1 MHFESVTAC
10 AFGPFCDRTLDL
22 TPGMNVVY
30 GPNESG
36 KSSWHA
42 ALYAGLCGV
51 RHGKGPPKKQEKE
64 FERRRKPWQGTDRWN
79 VSVVVTLA
87 DGRRVALR
95 QDLAAK
101 AGQAQDADLADK
113 DYSAE
118 INSDGTVDG
127 ARWLGLNRTSF
138 LNTGCVR
145 QAEMLRVREGAAG
158 LQNALQ
164 KAADKADKDATAA
177 QALAELA
184 NYRKAQIGSL
194 IAPTKPRRVAKR
206 EVDEAHDRLESA
218 RDHLAEYIE
227 QQRQAKKLEA
237 EVEAHRQRIR
247 AVRALQAERNASE
260 ATTRLQRVRDLSEPS
275 VDGPP
280 TPSVDDADLAD
291 QVAAAIAAWDGAPD
305 PQGPQGATYEE
316 LDEQRSA
323 VQAEKRRLDS
333 VQPKQRLKALPLL
346 FGLGLLAVAGT
357 CFWAQTMVLLF
368 LGGMCVAVGLGTVW
382 WGMAQAKRT
391 AAETHAAQLVALT
404 ERLSRLEDQI
414 NRRRVDDLA
423 YSNAMRRRQADQ
435 QTVHRAAT
443 AAGVRESGTSAQVRA
458 LRGWQ
463 EKRRARLERLTEKTK
478 RWGELQSA
486 LAGQSLEEIER
497 VADAQ
502 RAEADARLRE
512 CDEVQLD
519 DARTVVDD
527 LPQLLHAEQQAQR
540 RLDQTRGS
548 LRAFADGMP
557 SVADAEDDYED
568 VIRRLK
574 RLNELDGTLETATE
588 FLEKAQE
595 RVHRDVAGVLRRTL
609 LEWLPRVTGGRY
621 TDCRIDPQTLS
632 VEVRTQQ
639 GDWRNAE
646 LLSHGTAEQLYLL
659 LRLALCRHLV
669 ADNETCPL
677 ILDDPVSACD
687 ADRQRLILET
697 LLQISA
703 STQVILFTHDDDAL
717 EWGRRRLSPERNGR
731 VIELSSVAQIESRP
745 ERLGTRIA
753 NRFRGEQLDT
763 PFEEVRGASIR
774 PLDFQ

>member
-1 MHFESVTAC
+1 MQFESVTAF
-10 AFGPFCDRTLDL
+10 AFGPFYNKTLDL
-22 TPGMNVVY
+22 VPGMNVVY

-42 ALYAGLCGV
+42 ALYAGLCGI
-51 RHGKGPPKKQEKE
+51 RHGKGPPSKQEKE
-64 FERRRKPWQGTDRWN
+64 FERRRKPWQGTDGWD
-79 VSVVVTLA
+79 VSVVVSLA
-87 DGRRVALR
+87 DGRRIALR

-101 AGQAQDADLADK
+101 AGQAQDADLAGK

-118 INSDGTVDG
+118 VNHDGTLDG
-127 ARWLGLNRTSF
+127 ARWLGLNRVSF

-145 QAEMLRVREGAAG
+145 QAEMLSVREGADS

-177 QALAELA
+177 QALIELA
-184 NYRKAQIGSL
+184 NYRKVQIGSL
-194 IAPTKPRRVAKR
+194 KAHTKPRRVAMK
-206 EVDEAHDRLESA
+206 EVDDARRLLEDA
-218 RDHLAEYIE
+218 KGHLAEYVE
-227 QQRQAKKLEA
+227 RQHEAQELEA
-237 EVEAHRQRIR
+237 EVEAHQRQIR
-247 AVRALQAERNASE
+247 AVRALQAERIASE
-260 ATTRLQRVRDLSEPS
+260 ATARLQRVRDLSEPS

-280 TPSVDDADLAD
+280 APSVDDADLAD

-323 VQAEKRRLDS
+323 VLAQKCQLAS
-333 VQPKQRLKALPLL
+333 VQPRQRLKASPLL
-346 FGLGLLAVAGT
+346 FGLGLLVVAGT
-357 CFWAQTMVLLF
+357 CFWAQTMVLMF
-368 LGGMCVAVGLGTVW
+368 LGGMCVAAGIGTVW
-382 WGMAQAKRT
+382 LGIAQAKRT
-391 AAETHAAQLVALT
+391 AAETHAAQLVVLT

-414 NRRRVDDLA
+414 NRRRADDLA
-423 YSNAMRRRQADQ
+423 YSDAMRRRQADQ
-435 QTVHRAAT
+435 QTVHRVAT
-443 AAGVRESGTSAQVRA
+443 AAGVQESDTSAQVRA
-458 LRGWQ
+458 LRDWQ
-463 EKRRARLERLTEKTK
+463 ERRLARLEQLAEDTK

-486 LAGQSLEEIER
+486 LAGQSREEIER
-497 VADAQ
+497 VADTQ
-502 RAEADARLRE
+502 RAEADALLRE
-512 CDEVQLD
+512 FDEAQLD
-519 DARTVVDD
+519 AARTVVDD
-527 LPQLLHAEQQAQR
+527 LPQLLHAEQQAQG
-540 RLDQTRGS
+540 RLDRKRGS

-568 VIRRLK
+568 AKRRLE
-574 RLNELDGTLETATE
+574 RLNELDGTLATATE

-697 LLQISA
+697 LLQISP
-703 STQVILFTHDDDAL
+703 STQVILFTHDDDVRK
-717 EWGRRRLSPERNGR
+717 WGLRRLAAENNSQ
-731 VIELSSVAQIESRP
+731 VVELPSA
-745 ERLGTRIA
+745 
-753 NRFRGEQLDT
+753 
-763 PFEEVRGASIR
+763 
-774 PLDFQ
+774 

>member
-1 MHFESVTAC
+1 MRFESVTAF
-10 AFGPFCDRTLDL
+10 AFGPFCDRTLNL
-22 TPGMNVVY
+22 VPGMNVVH

-51 RHGKGPPKKQEKE
+51 RHGKGPPSKQEKE
-64 FERRRKPWQGTDRWN
+64 FERRRRPWQGTDGWD
-79 VSVVVTLA
+79 VSVVVSLA
-87 DGRRVALR
+87 DGRRIALR

-101 AGQAQDADLADK
+101 AGQAQDADLAGK

-118 INSDGTVDG
+118 VNHDGTLDG
-127 ARWLGLNRTSF
+127 ARWLGLNRVSF

-145 QAEMLRVREGAAG
+145 QAEMLSVREGADG

-177 QALAELA
+177 QALIELA
-184 NYRKAQIGSL
+184 NYRKVQIGSL
-194 IAPTKPRRVAKR
+194 RAHTKPRRVAMK
-206 EVDEAHDRLESA
+206 EVDDARRLLEGA
-218 RDHLAEYIE
+218 KDHLAEYVE
-227 QQRQAKKLEA
+227 RQREAKKLEA
-237 EVEAHRQRIR
+237 EVETHRQQIR
-247 AVRALQAERNASE
+247 AARALQAKRTASE
-260 ATTRLQRVRDLSEPS
+260 ATARLQRVRDLSRSS

-280 TPSVDDADLAD
+280 APSVDDAALAD
-291 QVAAAIAAWDGAPD
+291 QVATAIAAWDGAPD

-323 VQAEKRRLDS
+323 VQGEKRRLDS
-333 VQPKQRLKALPLL
+333 VQPRQRLKALPLL
-346 FGLGLLAVAGT
+346 FGLGLLVVAGT
-357 CFWAQTMVLLF
+357 CFWAQTMVLMF
-368 LGGMCVAVGLGTVW
+368 LGGMCVAAGLGTVW

-414 NRRRVDDLA
+414 NRRRADDLA
-423 YSNAMRRRQADQ
+423 YSNAMRRRQAAQ
-435 QTVHRAAT
+435 QTVHRVAT
-443 AAGVRESGTSAQVRA
+443 AAGVRESDTSAQVRA
-458 LRGWQ
+458 LRDWQ
-463 EKRRARLERLTEKTK
+463 EKWRARLEQLTEKTK

-497 VADAQ
+497 VADTQ
-502 RAEADARLRE
+502 RAEADALLRE

-519 DARTVVDD
+519 AARTVVDD

-568 VIRRLK
+568 AIRRLK

-609 LEWLPRVTGGRY
+609 LEWLQRVTGGRY

-632 VEVRTQQ
+632 VEVRTLQ

-703 STQVILFTHDDDAL
+703 STQVIIFTHDDDVRK
-717 EWGRRRLSPERNGR
+717 WGLRRLVAENNSQVVELPSAEQVEPR
-731 VIELSSVAQIESRP
+731 VEH
-745 ERLGTRIA
+745 LGTRIA
-753 NRFRGEQLDT
+753 NRFRGAQLEA
-763 PFEEVRGASIR
+763 PFEEMRGASIR
-774 PLDFQ
+774 PFP

>member
-1 MHFESVTAC
+1 MHFESVTAY
-10 AFGPFCDRTLDL
+10 AFGPFCNRTLNL
-22 TPGMNVVY
+22 VPGMNVIY

-51 RHGKGPPKKQEKE
+51 RHGKGRRTKQEEE
-64 FERRRKPWQGTDRWN
+64 FERRRKPWQGTDGWD
-79 VSVVVTLA
+79 VSVVVSLA
-87 DGRRVALR
+87 DGRRIALR
-95 QDLAAK
+95 QDLTAK
-101 AGQAQDADLADK
+101 AGQAQDADLAGK

-118 INSDGTVDG
+118 VNHDGTLDG
-127 ARWLGLNRTSF
+127 ARWLGLNRVSF

-145 QAEMLRVREGAAG
+145 QAEMLSVREGAAG
-158 LQNALQ
+158 LQDALQ
-164 KAADKADKDATAA
+164 KAADKGDKDVTAA
-177 QALAELA
+177 QALIELA
-184 NYRKAQIGSL
+184 SYRKVRIGSL
-194 IAPTKPRRVAKR
+194 VAPTKPRCVAMR

-218 RDHLAEYIE
+218 RDHLAEYTE
-227 QQRQAKKLEA
+227 RQRQAKELEA
-237 EVEAHRQRIR
+237 EVEAHRQQIR
-247 AVRALQAERNASE
+247 AVRALEAERNASN
-260 ATTRLQRVRDLSEPS
+260 ATARLQRVRDLREPS

-280 TPSVDDADLAD
+280 APSVDDADLAD
-291 QVAAAIAAWDGAPD
+291 QVAAAIAAWDGAPN
-305 PQGPQGATYEE
+305 PQGPQGATYRE
-316 LDEQRSA
+316 LGEQRAA
-323 VQAEKRRLDS
+323 VLAEKRQLAS
-333 VQPKQRLKALPLL
+333 VQPRQRLKALPLL
-346 FGLGLLAVAGT
+346 FGLGLLVVAGT
-357 CFWAQTMVLLF
+357 CFWAQTMVPMF
-368 LGGMCVAVGLGTVW
+368 LGGMCIVAGLGTVW

-391 AAETHAAQLVALT
+391 VAETHAAQLVALT
-404 ERLSRLEDQI
+404 ERLTRLEDQI
-414 NRRRVDDLA
+414 NRRRADDAA
-423 YSNAMRRRQADQ
+423 YSDAMRRRQAAQ
-435 QTVHRAAT
+435 QTVHRVAA
-443 AAGVRESGTSAQVRA
+443 AAGVRESDTSAQVRA
-458 LRGWQ
+458 LRDWQ
-463 EKRRARLERLTEKTK
+463 ERWRARLEQLTEKTK

-497 VADAQ
+497 VADTQ
-502 RAEADARLRE
+502 RAEADALLRE

-519 DARTVVDD
+519 AARTVVDS

-568 VIRRLK
+568 AIRRLK

-588 FLEKAQE
+588 FVEKAQE

-621 TDCRIDPQTLS
+621 TDCRIDPKTLS
-632 VEVRTQQ
+632 VEVGSLQ

-703 STQVILFTHDDDAL
+703 STQVILFTHDDDVRK
-717 EWGRRRLSPERNGR
+717 WGLRRLVAENNSQ
-731 VIELSSVAQIESRP
+731 VVELPSAEQVDPLVEH
-745 ERLGTRIA
+745 LGTRIA
-753 NRFRGEQLDT
+753 NRFRGAQLEA
-763 PFEEVRGASIR
+763 PFEEMRGASIR
-774 PLDFQ
+774 PFP

>member
-1 MHFESVTAC
+1 MRFESVTAY

-22 TPGMNVVY
+22 TPCMNVVY

-51 RHGKGPPKKQEKE
+51 RHGKGRRTKQEKE
-64 FERRRKPWQGTDRWN
+64 FERRRKPWQGTDGWD
-79 VSVVVTLA
+79 VSVVVSLA
-87 DGRRVALR
+87 DGRRIALR

-101 AGQAQDADLADK
+101 AGQAQDADLAGK

-118 INSDGTVDG
+118 VNHDGTLDG
-127 ARWLGLNRTSF
+127 ARWLGLNRVSF

-145 QAEMLRVREGAAG
+145 QAEMLSVREGAAG

-164 KAADKADKDATAA
+164 KAADKGDKDATAA
-177 QALAELA
+177 QALIELA
-184 NYRKAQIGSL
+184 NYRKVQIGSL
-194 IAPTKPRRVAKR
+194 IAPTKPRCVAKR

-218 RDHLAEYIE
+218 RGQLAEYIE
-227 QQRQAKKLEA
+227 RQRQAKKLEA
-237 EVEAHRQRIR
+237 EVEAHRQQIR
-247 AVRALQAERNASE
+247 AVRALQAERNASK
-260 ATTRLQRVRDLSEPS
+260 ATARLQRVRDLSEPS

-280 TPSVDDADLAD
+280 APSVDDADLAD

-305 PQGPQGATYEE
+305 LQGPQGATYRE
-316 LDEQRSA
+316 LGEQRAA
-323 VQAEKRRLDS
+323 VLAEKHQLAS
-333 VQPKQRLKALPLL
+333 VQPRQRLKALPLL
-346 FGLGLLAVAGT
+346 FGLGLLVVAGT
-357 CFWAQTMVLLF
+357 CFWAQTMVLMF
-368 LGGMCVAVGLGTVW
+368 LGGMCIVAGLGTVW
-382 WGMAQAKRT
+382 WGMAQAKRR

-404 ERLSRLEDQI
+404 ERLTRLEDQI
-414 NRRRVDDLA
+414 NRRRADDAA
-423 YSNAMRRRQADQ
+423 YSDAVRRRQAVQ
-435 QTVHRAAT
+435 QTVHRVAA
-443 AAGVRESGTSAQVRA
+443 AAGVRESDTNAQVRA
-458 LRGWQ
+458 LRDWQ
-463 EKRRARLERLTEKTK
+463 ERWRARLEQLTEKTK

-497 VADAQ
+497 VADTR
-502 RAEADARLRE
+502 RAEADALLRE

-519 DARTVVDD
+519 AARTVVDS

-568 VIRRLK
+568 AIRRLK

-621 TDCRIDPQTLS
+621 TDCRIDPKTLS
-632 VEVRTQQ
+632 VEVRSLQ

-687 ADRQRLILET
+687 AHRQRLVLET

-703 STQVILFTHDDDAL
+703 STQVILFTHDDDVRK
-717 EWGRRRLSPERNGR
+717 WGLRRLVAENNSQ
-731 VIELSSVAQIESRP
+731 VIELPSAEQVEPRV
-745 ERLGTRIA
+745 EHLGTRIA
-753 NRFRGEQLDT
+753 NRFRGAQLEA
-763 PFEEVRGASIR
+763 PFEEMRGASIR
-774 PLDFQ
+774 PFP